1 MNQATLPVKVICC
14 IRHAVNAKRRKYP
27 EVGISIVKH
36 LTSESNQKSEE
47 YILYLYSEAFLLQF
61 LINFD
66 TKENDFITMSLK
78 N

>member
-1 MNQATLPVKVICC
+1 MIQATLQVKVICC

-47 YILYLYSEAFLLQF
+47 YMLYLDSETFLLQF
-61 LINFD
+61 SVNVD
-66 TKENDFITMSLK
+66 TKENDFRKIK
-78 N
+78 RD